1 MKSYVMRGIGFSCI
15 ALLLFSFGC
24 KGLLSKSGGQTITVT
39 GHVIDKTSGQP
50 VDNAVVRTVSPPPE
64 IDEVTD
70 STGAFTLKLKI
81 DSTVSYKIEAQ
92 KEGYYVYT
100 TTVLAVPGR
109 NVNLPDLMLQTQDST
124 STTGS
129 GGTTNSNRTSGYAA
143 SIVLSS
149 VSNNT
154 IVVKESGGNESS
166 ELDFV
171 VQDSSG
177 IPVDLNHT
185 ATINFKFG
193 SAPGGGETLNPLQ
206 ARTNENGEAVTTLT
220 SGTKAGVVQVVAQA
234 TVNGKIIRS
243 KPVPISIDSGLPDQ
257 AHFTLAAKQYN
268 IPFPDVGKTY
278 QFTSYA
284 GDKYGNVVTQGV
296 SVYFTTNGGYIEG
309 SATTGTDGSASVN
322 LTDGNPYPPNGIAS
336 IIAATA
342 DENFNTVSD
351 TVKVIF
357 SEGPIITVSPTSFNI
372 PNGGGQVFNY
382 TVMDNKG
389 FPMAKGTSVKVKVE
403 GQNIKTTG
411 DIGPA
416 ITDVAPDFSNI
427 NELTKFSFSINDS
440 QPDSVVSVP
449 VVITIESNGPN
460 GSAKVKFSGTSN

>member
-1 MKSYVMRGIGFSCI
+1 MKSYVMRGVGYSFIG
-15 ALLLFSFGC
+15 LLLFSFGC
-24 KGLLSKSGGQTITVT
+24 KGLLSKSGGQTIVVT

-50 VDNAVVRTVSPPPE
+50 INNAVVRTVSPPPE

-81 DSTVSYKIEAQ
+81 DSTESYKIEAQ

-124 STTGS
+124 STTG
-129 GGTTNSNRTSGYAA
+129 GGTANSNRTSGYAA
-143 SIVLSS
+143 SIMLSS
-149 VSNNT
+149 VSSNS

-177 IPVDLNHT
+177 IPVDLNHA

-206 ARTNENGEAVTTLT
+206 AKTNENGEAVTTLT

-234 TVNGKIIRS
+234 TVNGNVIQS

-257 AHFTLAAKQYN
+257 SHFTLAANQYN
-268 IPFPDVGKTY
+268 IPFPDIGKRY
-278 QFTSYA
+278 KFTCFA

-336 IIAATA
+336 IIATTA
-342 DENFNTVSD
+342 DENFNTVTD

-357 SEGPIITVSPTSFNI
+357 SEGPIITISPTSFNI
-372 PNGGGQVFNY
+372 PNGGSQTFNY

-389 FPMAKGTSVKVKVE
+389 YPMAIGTSVSVNVE
-403 GQNIKTTG
+403 GQNIKTAG

-427 NELTKFSFSINDS
+427 NQLTNFSFSINDS
-440 QPDSVVSVP
+440 QPDTAVSVP
-449 VVITIESNGPN
+449 VYITIESNGPN
-460 GSAKVKFSGTSN
+460 GNAKVKITGTSN